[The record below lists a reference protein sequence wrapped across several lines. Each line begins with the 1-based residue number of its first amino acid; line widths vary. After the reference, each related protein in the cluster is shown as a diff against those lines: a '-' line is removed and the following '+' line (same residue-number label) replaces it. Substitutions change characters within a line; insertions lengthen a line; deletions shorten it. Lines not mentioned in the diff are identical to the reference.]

1 MPWLS
6 GGRRRRRVQTRE
18 APREPPSSAQ
28 SPREP
33 PQPAT
38 PAAVPASTAPSAA
51 PLRARESAELP
62 LPAGWEEA
70 RDYDGRVFYIDHNTR
85 QTSWIDPRDRITKP
99 LTFADC
105 VGDELP
111 LGWETVYDKQIGIYY
126 MDHINKLTQ
135 IEDPR
140 EQWRRE
146 QERMLKEYLIVA
158 QEALNAKKE
167 IYQIKQQ
174 RFELAQE
181 EYQQLHK
188 MCEDASRSYAS
199 CHQQAAVE
207 SDGHLLATP
216 LANTYQ
222 VPTLCPGTA
231 IPWRLRDDGPL
242 PSWSLHSGLQRG
254 SPISVSKD
262 GTGEKDI
269 SGKLERKFLASDGK
283 EKLPREDMEEAAY
296 KSRLCFWNTLPSHC
310 SSYLEIKTGSF
321 SGYSANTK
329 YDPHQIKAEIASRR
343 DRLSRLKRELTQMKQ
358 ELQYKEKGV
367 ETLQEIDRKMSNAH
381 TSYKLDEAQAIMS
394 ELRTIKKAICTG
406 EKERRDLMQS
416 LAKLTDGFRN
426 NFSLNDPQ
434 EFPHHQGAVG
444 ESHQVCDAGSQTDI
458 IGEFVFDDKTRL
470 VDRVRLN
477 WQYEEARKRVSNIQQ
492 QLAQLDNESWPGMAE
507 ADRDRLQL
515 IKEKEALLQEL
526 QLIVQQR
533 RPVED
538 VARLEEERRRL
549 EEEIQ
554 RARATSVQGA
564 TERILLQEKRNCLL
578 MQLEEATRLTSYLQ
592 SQLKSLSAS
601 TLTMSSGSS
610 RGSLASSRGSLASS
624 RGSLS
629 SVSFTDIYGLPQYEK
644 PDAECSQLLRFDL
657 IPFDTLG
664 RDAPLSEPPVPSGF
678 HKQRRSLDTPQSL
691 ASLSSRSS
699 LSSLSPPSSP
709 LDTPFL
715 PASRDSPL
723 APLGDSLEVPS
734 LGALDRLRAQAS
746 ALGEEDLQG
755 AASLPPHTFPA
766 DGEGPRE
773 RGPQVAA
780 IATGTMTLRE
790 DSAKRLERRARRIS
804 ACLSDYSLATDSGVF
819 EPPSK
824 RSEDAEEPAH
834 GDTCVI
840 EVPQIHVGFWHD
852 SGSECLLVN
861 VLQLKNLA
869 GLVVKEDCK
878 IHIRVYLP
886 SLDSGTPDTYCSKS
900 VEFQPPL
907 VFNDV
912 FRIPVHSSTLTL
924 KSLQLY
930 VCSVNPQLQE
940 ELLGIAQINLANC
953 NSLSEMQ
960 LHWYPVQVFTSPDLP
975 RTRESQRA
983 EKSGAR
989 DPVHTAAAA
998 AAAAAVAVTTAAT
1011 ATLPAAAATTTA
1023 TATAAAAAA
1032 ATATAATPAT
1042 ATAIG
1047 KTDAVT
1053 VLLARTTAQLQAVE
1067 RELAEERVK
1076 LEYTEEGILE
1086 MERKEEQVEAVSE
1099 RSWQA
1104 DSVDSGCS
1112 SCTQTS
1118 PPHPEPCCTTVDSIH
1133 GQPFA
1138 GQADAHSPEKPQ
1150 PPPLKVDKET
1160 NTEDLFPEEV
1170 ASLPKERASR
1180 RARGSPFVRSSTIV
1194 RSQTFSPGA
1203 RSQYVCRLYRSDSD
1217 SSTLPRKS
1225 PFVRNTLE
1233 RRTLRYK
1240 QSCRSSLAE
1249 LMARTSLD
1257 LELDLQASRTRQ
1269 RQLNEEI
1276 CTLRELRQRLEDAQ
1290 LRGQTDLPHWVLRDE
1305 RFRSL
1310 LKEAERQTRQ
1320 TKLDFH
1326 QEQAAEKMLKKA
1338 SKGVCQLR
1346 GQNHKEPIQVQTF
1359 REKIAFFTRPRINVP
1374 PLPADD
1380 V

>member
-6 GGRRRRRVQTRE
+6 GGRRRRRGQSRE
-18 APREPPSSAQ
+18 AQRDPPPPAQPQREPPPAA
-28 SPREP
+28 SPAVV
-33 PQPAT
+33 PAT
-38 PAAVPASTAPSAA
+38 SVPSA
-51 PLRARESAELP
+51 PPPPRARESAELP

-188 MCEDASRSYAS
+188 LCEDDGRSYAS
-199 CHQQAAVE
+199 
-207 SDGHLLATP
+207 
-216 LANTYQ
+216 
-222 VPTLCPGTA
+222 
-231 IPWRLRDDGPL
+231 
-242 PSWSLHSGLQRG
+242 
-254 SPISVSKD
+254 
-262 GTGEKDI
+262 
-269 SGKLERKFLASDGK
+269 
-283 EKLPREDMEEAAY
+283 
-296 KSRLCFWNTLPSHC
+296 
-310 SSYLEIKTGSF
+310 SF
-321 SGYSANTK
+321 SGYSTNTK

-367 ETLQEIDRKMSNAH
+367 ETLQEIDRKMSSAH

-394 ELRTIKKAICTG
+394 ELHTIKKAICTG

-416 LAKLTDGFRN
+416 LAKLTDSFKN
-426 NFSLNDPQ
+426 SCSITDSLQD
-434 EFPHHQGAVG
+434 FPHSTGTLGDSGIPQ
-444 ESHQVCDAGSQTDI
+444 QFCDAGSQTDAM
-458 IGEFVFDDKTRL
+458 GEFVFDDKTRL

-477 WQYEEARKRVSNIQQ
+477 WQYEEARKRVSSIQQ
-492 QLAQLDNESWPGMAE
+492 QLAQLANESWPGMAE

-526 QLIVQQR
+526 QLIIQQR
-533 RPVED
+533 RSAED
-538 VARLEEERRRL
+538 VTRLEEERRRL

-554 RARATSVQGA
+554 RARATSAQGA
-564 TERILLQEKRNCLL
+564 TERILLQEKRSCLL

-601 TLTMSSGSS
+601 TLTVSSGSS

-644 PDAECSQLLRFDL
+644 AEAECGQLLRFDL
-657 IPFDTLG
+657 IPFDSLG
-664 RDAPLSEPPVPSGF
+664 RDVPFVDPPGHSGF

-723 APLGDSLEVPS
+723 AQLADSLEVPG
-734 LGALDRLRAQAS
+734 LGSLDRLRAQAS
-746 ALGEEDLQG
+746 ALGDEDLQG
-755 AASLPPHTFPA
+755 TVSLQPHGFS
-766 DGEGPRE
+766 GEGEGLRD
-773 RGPQVAA
+773 RGLQMAA
-780 IATGTMTLRE
+780 APTSGTVTLRE
-790 DSAKRLERRARRIS
+790 DSAKRLERRARRVS
-804 ACLSDYSLATDSGVF
+804 ACLSDYSLASDSGVF
-819 EPPSK
+819 EPLTK
-824 RSEDAEEPAH
+824 RNEDAEESAF
-834 GDTCVI
+834 GDTCSNND
-840 EVPQIHVGFWHD
+840 PQIHVGFLHD
-852 SGSECLLVN
+852 SASECLLVH
-861 VLQLKNLA
+861 VLQLRNFA
-869 GLVVKEDCK
+869 GLLMKEDCK

-886 SLDSGTPDTYCSKS
+886 PLDSGTPNTYCSKAL
-900 VEFQPPL
+900 EFQAPL
-907 VFNDV
+907 VFNEV
-912 FRIPVHSSTLTL
+912 FRIPVHSSMLTL

-940 ELLGIAQINLANC
+940 ELLGIAQINLADC
-953 NSLSEMQ
+953 DSSSDMQ
-960 LHWYPVQVFTSPDLP
+960 LRWYFVQVFASSEPP
-975 RTRESQRA
+975 RSREYWRA
-983 EKSGAR
+983 TESAKC
-989 DPVHTAAAA
+989 PF
-998 AAAAAVAVTTAAT
+998 
-1011 ATLPAAAATTTA
+1011 LLQ
-1023 TATAAAAAA
+1023 
-1032 ATATAATPAT
+1032 
-1042 ATAIG
+1042 
-1047 KTDAVT
+1047 DAVT

-1076 LEYTEEGILE
+1076 LEYTEEEILE
-1086 MERKEEQVEAVSE
+1086 IERKEEQAEAVSE

-1112 SCTQTS
+1112 NCTQTS
-1118 PPHPEPCCTTVDSIH
+1118 PLYPEPCCIGVDSIH
-1133 GQPFA
+1133 GHKFA
-1138 GQADAHSPEKPQ
+1138 GQVDPYSPEKHQ
-1150 PPPLKVDKET
+1150 LLPLKVDKET
-1160 NTEDLFPEEV
+1160 TTEDLFPEEAMSIV
-1170 ASLPKERASR
+1170 KERPSR
-1180 RARGSPFVRSSTIV
+1180 RTRGSPFVRSSTIV

-1276 CTLRELRQRLEDAQ
+1276 CALRELRQRLEDAQ

-1320 TKLDFH
+1320 TKFDYH

-1338 SKGVCQLR
+1338 SKEIYQLR

-1359 REKIAFFTRPRINVP
+1359 REKIAFFTRPRINIP

>member
-1 MPWLS
+1 
-6 GGRRRRRVQTRE
+6 
-18 APREPPSSAQ
+18 
-28 SPREP
+28 
-33 PQPAT
+33 
-38 PAAVPASTAPSAA
+38 
-51 PLRARESAELP
+51 
-62 LPAGWEEA
+62 
-70 RDYDGRVFYIDHNTR
+70 
-85 QTSWIDPRDRITKP
+85 
-99 LTFADC
+99 
-105 VGDELP
+105 
-111 LGWETVYDKQIGIYY
+111 

-140 EQWRRE
+140 EQWRQE
-146 QERMLKEYLIVA
+146 QERMLKEYLVVA

-181 EYQQLHK
+181 EYQQLHR
-188 MCEDASRSYAS
+188 MCEDDSRSYAS
-199 CHQQAAVE
+199 
-207 SDGHLLATP
+207 
-216 LANTYQ
+216 
-222 VPTLCPGTA
+222 
-231 IPWRLRDDGPL
+231 
-242 PSWSLHSGLQRG
+242 
-254 SPISVSKD
+254 
-262 GTGEKDI
+262 
-269 SGKLERKFLASDGK
+269 
-283 EKLPREDMEEAAY
+283 
-296 KSRLCFWNTLPSHC
+296 
-310 SSYLEIKTGSF
+310 SF

-329 YDPHQIKAEIASRR
+329 YDPYQIKAEIASRR

-367 ETLQEIDRKMSNAH
+367 ETLQEIDRKMSSAH
-381 TSYKLDEAQAIMS
+381 SNYKLNEAQAIMS

-416 LAKLTDGFRN
+416 LAKLTDGFKN
-426 NFSLNDPQ
+426 SFSLSDPPQ
-434 EFPHHQGAVG
+434 EFPHNPGVLGDSLPQ
-444 ESHQVCDAGSQTDI
+444 QFCDAGSQTDI

-477 WQYEEARKRVSNIQQ
+477 WQYEEARKRVSMIQQ
-492 QLAQLDNESWPGMAE
+492 QLAQLENESWPGLAE

-526 QLIVQQR
+526 QLIIQQR

-538 VARLEEERRRL
+538 VARLEEERTRL

-554 RARATSVQGA
+554 QARATSVQGA

-601 TLTMSSGSS
+601 TLTVSSGSS

-644 PDAECSQLLRFDL
+644 PDAESGQLLRFDL
-657 IPFDTLG
+657 LPFDSLG
-664 RDAPLSEPPVPSGF
+664 RDAPFLDPPVPSGF

-723 APLGDSLEVPS
+723 AQLGDSFEVPG
-734 LGALDRLRAQAS
+734 LGTLDRLRAQAS
-746 ALGEEDLQG
+746 ALGDEDLQG
-755 AASLPPHTFPA
+755 TASLQPHGLPG

-773 RGPQVAA
+773 RGPQVPAA
-780 IATGTMTLRE
+780 PTAATVTLRE
-790 DSAKRLERRARRIS
+790 DSAKRLERRARRVS
-804 ACLSDYSLATDSGVF
+804 ACLSDYSLASDSGVF
-819 EPPSK
+819 EPPTK
-824 RSEDAEEPAH
+824 RSEDTEESAH
-834 GDTCVI
+834 GDACGN
-840 EVPQIHVGFWHD
+840 EGPQIHVGFVLD
-852 SGSECLLVN
+852 SASECLLVN
-861 VLQLKNLA
+861 VLQLKNFA
-869 GLVVKEDCK
+869 GLLTKEDCK
-878 IHIRVYLP
+878 VHIRVYLP
-886 SLDSGTPDTYCSKS
+886 PIDSGTPNTYCSKAL
-900 VEFQPPL
+900 EFQAPL
-907 VFNDV
+907 VFNEI
-912 FRIPVHSSTLTL
+912 FRIPVHSSMLTL

-930 VCSVNPQLQE
+930 VCSVNQQLQE
-940 ELLGIAQINLANC
+940 ELLGIAQINLADYNG
-953 NSLSEMQ
+953 SSEMQ
-960 LHWYPVQVFTSPDLP
+960 LRWYSVQVFSSCGPP
-975 RTRESQRA
+975 RARESERA
-983 EKSGAR
+983 GGAVG
-989 DPVHTAAAA
+989 DPAQAAAA
-998 AAAAAVAVTTAAT
+998 AAAA
-1011 ATLPAAAATTTA
+1011 
-1023 TATAAAAAA
+1023 
-1032 ATATAATPAT
+1032 
-1042 ATAIG
+1042 G
-1047 KTDAVT
+1047 KTQDAVT
-1053 VLLARTTAQLQAVE
+1053 ALLARTTAQLQAVE

-1076 LEYTEEGILE
+1076 LEYTEDEILE
-1086 MERKEEQVEAVSE
+1086 MERKEELAEAVSE

-1112 SCTQTS
+1112 SCAQTS
-1118 PPHPEPCCTTVDSIH
+1118 PPHPEPCCVGIDPLH
-1133 GQPFA
+1133 GHTFA
-1138 GQADAHSPEKPQ
+1138 GQADPYSPEKLQ

-1160 NTEDLFPEEV
+1160 NTEDVFPEEV
-1170 ASLPKERASR
+1170 ASLPKERPSR

-1240 QSCRSSLAE
+1240 QPCRSSLAE

-1326 QEQAAEKMLKKA
+1326 QEQAAEKMLKAA

>member
-1 MPWLS
+1 
-6 GGRRRRRVQTRE
+6 
-18 APREPPSSAQ
+18 
-28 SPREP
+28 
-33 PQPAT
+33 
-38 PAAVPASTAPSAA
+38 
-51 PLRARESAELP
+51 
-62 LPAGWEEA
+62 
-70 RDYDGRVFYIDHNTR
+70 
-85 QTSWIDPRDRITKP
+85 
-99 LTFADC
+99 
-105 VGDELP
+105 
-111 LGWETVYDKQIGIYY
+111 

-140 EQWRRE
+140 EQWRQE
-146 QERMLKEYLIVA
+146 QERMLKEYLVVA

-181 EYQQLHK
+181 EYQQLHR
-188 MCEDASRSYAS
+188 MCEDDSRSYAS
-199 CHQQAAVE
+199 
-207 SDGHLLATP
+207 
-216 LANTYQ
+216 
-222 VPTLCPGTA
+222 
-231 IPWRLRDDGPL
+231 
-242 PSWSLHSGLQRG
+242 
-254 SPISVSKD
+254 
-262 GTGEKDI
+262 
-269 SGKLERKFLASDGK
+269 
-283 EKLPREDMEEAAY
+283 
-296 KSRLCFWNTLPSHC
+296 
-310 SSYLEIKTGSF
+310 SF

-329 YDPHQIKAEIASRR
+329 YDPYQIKAEIASRR

-367 ETLQEIDRKMSNAH
+367 ETLQEIDRKMSSAH
-381 TSYKLDEAQAIMS
+381 SNYKLNEAQAIMS

-416 LAKLTDGFRN
+416 LAKLTDGFKN
-426 NFSLNDPQ
+426 SFSLSDPPQ
-434 EFPHHQGAVG
+434 EFPHNPGVLGDSLPQ
-444 ESHQVCDAGSQTDI
+444 QFCDAGSQTDI

-477 WQYEEARKRVSNIQQ
+477 WQYEEARKRVSMIQQ
-492 QLAQLDNESWPGMAE
+492 QLAQLENESWPGLAE

-526 QLIVQQR
+526 QLIIQQR

-538 VARLEEERRRL
+538 VARLEEERTRL

-554 RARATSVQGA
+554 QARATSVQGA

-601 TLTMSSGSS
+601 TLTVSSGSS

-644 PDAECSQLLRFDL
+644 PDAESGQLLRFDL
-657 IPFDTLG
+657 LPFDSLG
-664 RDAPLSEPPVPSGF
+664 RDAPFLDPPVPSGF

-723 APLGDSLEVPS
+723 AQLGDSFEVPG
-734 LGALDRLRAQAS
+734 LGTLDRLRAQAS
-746 ALGEEDLQG
+746 ALGDEDLQG
-755 AASLPPHTFPA
+755 TASLQPHGLPG

-773 RGPQVAA
+773 RGPQVPAA
-780 IATGTMTLRE
+780 PTAATVTLRE
-790 DSAKRLERRARRIS
+790 DSAKRLERRARRVS
-804 ACLSDYSLATDSGVF
+804 ACLSDYSLASDSGVF
-819 EPPSK
+819 EPPTK
-824 RSEDAEEPAH
+824 RSEDTEESAH
-834 GDTCVI
+834 GDACGN
-840 EVPQIHVGFWHD
+840 EGPQIHVGFVLD
-852 SGSECLLVN
+852 SASECLLVN
-861 VLQLKNLA
+861 VLQLKNFA
-869 GLVVKEDCK
+869 GLLTKEDCK
-878 IHIRVYLP
+878 VHIRVYLP
-886 SLDSGTPDTYCSKS
+886 PIDSGTPNTYCSKAL
-900 VEFQPPL
+900 EFQAPL
-907 VFNDV
+907 VFNEI
-912 FRIPVHSSTLTL
+912 FRIPVHSSMLTL

-930 VCSVNPQLQE
+930 VCSVNQQLQE
-940 ELLGIAQINLANC
+940 ELL
-953 NSLSEMQ
+953 
-960 LHWYPVQVFTSPDLP
+960 
-975 RTRESQRA
+975 
-983 EKSGAR
+983 
-989 DPVHTAAAA
+989 
-998 AAAAAVAVTTAAT
+998 
-1011 ATLPAAAATTTA
+1011 
-1023 TATAAAAAA
+1023 
-1032 ATATAATPAT
+1032 
-1042 ATAIG
+1042 
-1047 KTDAVT
+1047 DAVT
-1053 VLLARTTAQLQAVE
+1053 ALLARTTAQLQAVE

-1076 LEYTEEGILE
+1076 LEYTEDEILE
-1086 MERKEEQVEAVSE
+1086 MERKEELAEAVSE

-1112 SCTQTS
+1112 SCAQTS
-1118 PPHPEPCCTTVDSIH
+1118 PPHPEPCCVGIDPLH
-1133 GQPFA
+1133 GHTFA
-1138 GQADAHSPEKPQ
+1138 GQADPYSPEKLQ

-1160 NTEDLFPEEV
+1160 NTEDVFPEEV
-1170 ASLPKERASR
+1170 ASLPKERPSR

-1240 QSCRSSLAE
+1240 QPCRSSLAE

-1326 QEQAAEKMLKKA
+1326 QEQAAEKMLKAA

>member
-6 GGRRRRRVQTRE
+6 GGRRRRRGQPRE
-18 APREPPSSAQ
+18 APREPPPSAQ
-28 SPREP
+28 PQREP
-33 PQPAT
+33 PPAAP
-38 PAAVPASTAPSAA
+38 PAAVPTPPAPSA
-51 PLRARESAELP
+51 PPPRVRESAQLP

-111 LGWETVYDKQIGIYY
+111 LGWETVYDKQIGVYY

-188 MCEDASRSYAS
+188 MCEDDSRSYAS
-199 CHQQAAVE
+199 
-207 SDGHLLATP
+207 
-216 LANTYQ
+216 
-222 VPTLCPGTA
+222 
-231 IPWRLRDDGPL
+231 
-242 PSWSLHSGLQRG
+242 
-254 SPISVSKD
+254 
-262 GTGEKDI
+262 
-269 SGKLERKFLASDGK
+269 
-283 EKLPREDMEEAAY
+283 
-296 KSRLCFWNTLPSHC
+296 
-310 SSYLEIKTGSF
+310 SF
-321 SGYSANTK
+321 SGYSTNTK

-367 ETLQEIDRKMSNAH
+367 ETLQEIDRKMSSTH

-406 EKERRDLMQS
+406 EKERRDLMHS
-416 LAKLTDGFRN
+416 LAKLTDSFKN
-426 NFSLNDPQ
+426 SCCVTDSLAD
-434 EFPHHQGAVG
+434 FPHHAGVPGDAGVPQ
-444 ESHQVCDAGSQTDI
+444 QFCDAGSQTDI

-492 QLAQLDNESWPGMAE
+492 QLARLDNESWPGTAE

-515 IKEKEALLQEL
+515 VKEKEALLQEL
-526 QLIVQQR
+526 QLIIAQR
-533 RPVED
+533 HSEGD
-538 VARLEEERRRL
+538 VARLEEERERL
-549 EEEIQ
+549 EEEL
-554 RARATSVQGA
+554 RHARATSAQGA

-592 SQLKSLSAS
+592 SQLKSLCAS
-601 TLTMSSGSS
+601 TLTVSSGSS

-629 SVSFTDIYGLPQYEK
+629 SISFTDIYGLPQYEK
-644 PDAECSQLLRFDL
+644 PDTEGSQLLRFDL
-657 IPFDTLG
+657 IPFDSLG
-664 RDAPLSEPPVPSGF
+664 RDAPFSEPPGPSGF

-723 APLGDSLEVPS
+723 AQLVDSCEGPG
-734 LGALDRLRAQAS
+734 LGALDRLRAHAS
-746 ALGEEDLQG
+746 ALGDEDLPG
-755 AASLPPHTFPA
+755 MAALQPHGVA
-766 DGEGPRE
+766 GDGEGPQE
-773 RGPQVAA
+773 RGPPPASAPVG
-780 IATGTMTLRE
+780 GTVTLRE

-804 ACLSDYSLATDSGVF
+804 ACLSDYSLASDSGVF
-819 EPPSK
+819 EPLTK
-824 RSEDAEEPAH
+824 RNEDAEEPAYADTASN
-834 GDTCVI
+834 GD
-840 EVPQIHVGFWHD
+840 PQIHVGLLCD
-852 SGSECLLVN
+852 SSSECLLVH
-861 VLQLKNLA
+861 VLQLKNPA
-869 GLVVKEDCK
+869 GLAVKEDCK
-878 IHIRVYLP
+878 VHIRVYLP
-886 SLDSGTPDTYCSKS
+886 PLDSGTPSTYCSKAM
-900 VEFQPPL
+900 EFQVPL
-907 VFNDV
+907 VFNEV

-930 VCSVNPQLQE
+930 VCSVTQQLQE
-940 ELLGIAQINLANC
+940 ELL
-953 NSLSEMQ
+953 
-960 LHWYPVQVFTSPDLP
+960 
-975 RTRESQRA
+975 
-983 EKSGAR
+983 
-989 DPVHTAAAA
+989 
-998 AAAAAVAVTTAAT
+998 
-1011 ATLPAAAATTTA
+1011 
-1023 TATAAAAAA
+1023 
-1032 ATATAATPAT
+1032 
-1042 ATAIG
+1042 
-1047 KTDAVT
+1047 DAVT

-1067 RELAEERVK
+1067 RELAEERAK
-1076 LEYTEEGILE
+1076 LEYTEEEVLE
-1086 MERKEEQVEAVSE
+1086 MERKEEQTEAVSE

-1112 SCTQTS
+1112 NCTQTS
-1118 PPHPEPCCTTVDSIH
+1118 PPYPEPCCVGIDSILGH
-1133 GQPFA
+1133 TFA
-1138 GQADAHSPEKPQ
+1138 AQAGPYSPEKFQ
-1150 PPPLKVDKET
+1150 PSPLKVDKET
-1160 NTEDLFPEEV
+1160 NTEDLFPEE
-1170 ASLPKERASR
+1170 AARLLKERPSR
-1180 RARGSPFVRSSTIV
+1180 RARGSPFVRSGTIV

-1269 RQLNEEI
+1269 RQLNEEL
-1276 CTLRELRQRLEDAQ
+1276 CALRELRQRLEDAQ
-1290 LRGQTDLPHWVLRDE
+1290 LRGQTDLPPWVLRDE
-1305 RFRSL
+1305 RLRGL
-1310 LKEAERQTRQ
+1310 LREAERQTRQ
-1320 TKLDFH
+1320 TKLDYRH
-1326 QEQAAEKMLKKA
+1326 EQAAEKMLKKA
-1338 SKGVCQLR
+1338 SKEVYQLR
-1346 GQNHKEPIQVQTF
+1346 GQSHREPIQVQTF
-1359 REKIAFFTRPRINVP
+1359 REKIAFFTRPRINIP

>member
-1 MPWLS
+1 
-6 GGRRRRRVQTRE
+6 
-18 APREPPSSAQ
+18 
-28 SPREP
+28 
-33 PQPAT
+33 
-38 PAAVPASTAPSAA
+38 
-51 PLRARESAELP
+51 
-62 LPAGWEEA
+62 
-70 RDYDGRVFYIDHNTR
+70 
-85 QTSWIDPRDRITKP
+85 
-99 LTFADC
+99 
-105 VGDELP
+105 
-111 LGWETVYDKQIGIYY
+111 

-188 MCEDASRSYAS
+188 MCEDDGRSYAS
-199 CHQQAAVE
+199 
-207 SDGHLLATP
+207 
-216 LANTYQ
+216 
-222 VPTLCPGTA
+222 
-231 IPWRLRDDGPL
+231 
-242 PSWSLHSGLQRG
+242 
-254 SPISVSKD
+254 
-262 GTGEKDI
+262 
-269 SGKLERKFLASDGK
+269 
-283 EKLPREDMEEAAY
+283 
-296 KSRLCFWNTLPSHC
+296 
-310 SSYLEIKTGSF
+310 SF
-321 SGYSANTK
+321 FGYSTNTK
-329 YDPHQIKAEIASRR
+329 YDPYQIKAEIASRR

-367 ETLQEIDRKMSNAH
+367 ETLQEIDRKMSSAH
-381 TSYKLDEAQAIMS
+381 TNYKLDEAQAIMS

-406 EKERRDLMQS
+406 EKERRDLMQFPRAAMTKNHKPGGLEQQKFILSESGGQKSDIKS

-426 NFSLNDPQ
+426 SCSLTDPLQ
-434 EFPHHQGAVG
+434 EFPPSAGALG
-444 ESHQVCDAGSQTDI
+444 ESLPHQFCDAGSQTEVI
-458 IGEFVFDDKTRL
+458 SEFVFDDKTRL

-477 WQYEEARKRVSNIQQ
+477 WQYEEARKRVSNIQR
-492 QLAQLDNESWPGMAE
+492 QLAQFESESWPGMAE

-526 QLIVQQR
+526 QLIIQQR
-533 RPVED
+533 RPAED

-554 RARATSVQGA
+554 RSRATSMQGA

-592 SQLKSLSAS
+592 SQLQSLSAS
-601 TLTMSSGSS
+601 TLTVSSGSS

-644 PDAECSQLLRFDL
+644 PDAEGGPLLRFDL
-657 IPFDTLG
+657 VPFDSLG
-664 RDAPLSEPPVPSGF
+664 RDAPLADAPGPAGL

-723 APLGDSLEVPS
+723 AQLGDGFEVAGV
-734 LGALDRLRAQAS
+734 GALDRLRAQAS
-746 ALGEEDLQG
+746 ALGDEDPPV
-755 AASLPPHTFPA
+755 AASLPPHGCPG

-773 RGPQVAA
+773 RGPQAA
-780 IATGTMTLRE
+780 AAPTAATVTPRE
-790 DSAKRLERRARRIS
+790 DSAQRLERRARCVS
-804 ACLSDYSLATDSGVF
+804 ACLSDYSLASDSGVF
-819 EPPSK
+819 EPPTK
-824 RSEDAEEPAH
+824 RSDDADEPAP
-834 GDTCVI
+834 GDACGD
-840 EVPQIHVGFWHD
+840 EGPQIRVGFVHD

-861 VLQLKNLA
+861 VLQLKNFA

-886 SLDSGTPDTYCSKS
+886 PLDSGTPNTYCSKAL
-900 VEFQPPL
+900 ELQAPL
-907 VFNDV
+907 IFNEV
-912 FRIPVHSSTLTL
+912 FRIPVHSSMATL

-940 ELLGIAQINLANC
+940 ELLGIAQINLADYDG
-953 NSLSEMQ
+953 SSEMQ
-960 LHWYPVQVFTSPDLP
+960 LRWYSVQVFTGPEPS
-975 RTRESQRA
+975 RREDERLGHSDFQ
-983 EKSGAR
+983 
-989 DPVHTAAAA
+989 DPA
-998 AAAAAVAVTTAAT
+998 
-1011 ATLPAAAATTTA
+1011 
-1023 TATAAAAAA
+1023 
-1032 ATATAATPAT
+1032 PAT
-1042 ATAIG
+1042 SG

-1076 LEYTEEGILE
+1076 LEYTEEEILE
-1086 MERKEEQVEAVSE
+1086 MERREEQAEAVSE
-1099 RSWQA
+1099 SRKVSALMNVLGAFAMPAFRSWQA

-1112 SCTQTS
+1112 SCAQTS
-1118 PPHPEPCCTTVDSIH
+1118 PPHPEPCCVGVSSIH
-1133 GQPFA
+1133 GHTFA
-1138 GQADAHSPEKPQ
+1138 GQADPYGPEKLQ
-1150 PPPLKVDKET
+1150 PPPLKLPGIADATAKKQMESPARWATDRVDKET

-1170 ASLPKERASR
+1170 ASLPKERPGR
-1180 RARGSPFVRSSTIV
+1180 RARGSPFTRSSTIV

-1240 QSCRSSLAE
+1240 QPCRSSLAA
-1249 LMARTSLD
+1249 LAARTSLD

-1269 RQLNEEI
+1269 RQLNEEL
-1276 CTLRELRQRLEDAQ
+1276 CALRELRQRLEDAQ
-1290 LRGQTDLPHWVLRDE
+1290 LRGHAEPPAWLLRDE

-1310 LKEAERQTRQ
+1310 LREAERQTRQ

-1326 QEQAAEKMLKKA
+1326 QEQAAEKMLKKV

-1346 GQNHKEPIQVQTF
+1346 GQSLKEPIQVQAF

>member
-38 PAAVPASTAPSAA
+38 PAAVPAPTAPCAA

-181 EYQQLHK
+181 EYQQLHR
-188 MCEDASRSYAS
+188 MCEDDSRSYAS
-199 CHQQAAVE
+199 
-207 SDGHLLATP
+207 
-216 LANTYQ
+216 Y
-222 VPTLCPGTA
+222 
-231 IPWRLRDDGPL
+231 
-242 PSWSLHSGLQRG
+242 
-254 SPISVSKD
+254 
-262 GTGEKDI
+262 
-269 SGKLERKFLASDGK
+269 
-283 EKLPREDMEEAAY
+283 MEEAAY
-296 KSRLCFWNTLPSHC
+296 KNRLCFWNTLPSHC
-310 SSYLEIKTGSF
+310 SSYLEIKTGSV

-426 NFSLNDPQ
+426 NFSLTDPQ
-434 EFPHHQGAVG
+434 ESSHHQGAPG
-444 ESHQVCDAGSQTDI
+444 ESHQFCDAGSQTDI
-458 IGEFVFDDKTRL
+458 IGEAFLSPPAPPCFGKFVFDDKTRL

-492 QLAQLDNESWPGMAE
+492 QLAQLENESWPGMAE

-657 IPFDTLG
+657 IPFEALG
-664 RDAPLSEPPVPSGF
+664 RDAPFAEPPVPSGF

-723 APLGDSLEVPS
+723 APVGDSLEVPS

-755 AASLPPHTFPA
+755 AASLPPHAVPA
-766 DGEGPRE
+766 DAEGPRE

-780 IATGTMTLRE
+780 IATGTTVTLRE

-824 RSEDAEEPAH
+824 RSEDADEPAH
-834 GDTCVI
+834 GDACVI
-840 EVPQIHVGFWHD
+840 EGPQIHVGFWHD

-861 VLQLKNLA
+861 VLQLKNFA
-869 GLVVKEDCK
+869 GVVVKEDCK
-878 IHIRVYLP
+878 IHVRVYLP
-886 SLDSGTPDTYCSKS
+886 SLDSSTPDTYCSKS

-940 ELLGIAQINLANC
+940 ELLGIAQINLADC

-960 LHWYPVQVFTSPDLP
+960 LRWYPVQVFTSPDLP

-989 DPVHTAAAA
+989 DPVHTAAATASAATASAAAATAASAAAASASAATAAITTA
-998 AAAAAVAVTTAAT
+998 AAAAATAAPATAATTAA
-1011 ATLPAAAATTTA
+1011 P
-1023 TATAAAAAA
+1023 AAA
-1032 ATATAATPAT
+1032 ATATAAAT
-1042 ATAIG
+1042 AAAVAAAAASG

-1067 RELAEERVK
+1067 RELAQERVK
-1076 LEYTEEGILE
+1076 LEYTEEEILE

-1118 PPHPEPCCTTVDSIH
+1118 PPHPEPCCATADPIH
-1133 GQPFA
+1133 GQRFA
-1138 GQADAHSPEKPQ
+1138 RQADAYSPEKPQ

-1180 RARGSPFVRSSTIV
+1180 RVRGSPFVRSSTIV

>member
-6 GGRRRRRVQTRE
+6 GGRRRRRGQTRE
-18 APREPPSSAQ
+18 AQREPPPPAQ
-28 SPREP
+28 PQREAPVASP
-33 PQPAT
+33 AV
-38 PAAVPASTAPSAA
+38 VPAPSV
-51 PLRARESAELP
+51 PSVSPPSRTRESSELP

-188 MCEDASRSYAS
+188 LCEDDGRSYAS
-199 CHQQAAVE
+199 
-207 SDGHLLATP
+207 
-216 LANTYQ
+216 
-222 VPTLCPGTA
+222 
-231 IPWRLRDDGPL
+231 
-242 PSWSLHSGLQRG
+242 
-254 SPISVSKD
+254 
-262 GTGEKDI
+262 
-269 SGKLERKFLASDGK
+269 
-283 EKLPREDMEEAAY
+283 
-296 KSRLCFWNTLPSHC
+296 
-310 SSYLEIKTGSF
+310 SF
-321 SGYSANTK
+321 SGYSTNTK

-367 ETLQEIDRKMSNAH
+367 ETLQEIDRKMSSAH
-381 TSYKLDEAQAIMS
+381 TNYKLDEAQAIMS
-394 ELRTIKKAICTG
+394 ELHTIKKAIYTG

-416 LAKLTDGFRN
+416 LAKLTDSFKN
-426 NFSLNDPQ
+426 SCSITDSLQD
-434 EFPHHQGAVG
+434 FPHSAGTHGNSGAP
-444 ESHQVCDAGSQTDI
+444 QQFCDTGSQTDAM
-458 IGEFVFDDKTRL
+458 GEFVFDDKTRL

-492 QLAQLDNESWPGMAE
+492 QLAQLANESWPGMAE

-526 QLIVQQR
+526 QLIIHQR
-533 RPVED
+533 RSTED
-538 VARLEEERRRL
+538 MARLEEERRRL

-554 RARATSVQGA
+554 RARATSAQGA

-601 TLTMSSGSS
+601 TLTVSSGSS

-644 PDAECSQLLRFDL
+644 ADTECGQLLRFDL
-657 IPFDTLG
+657 IPFDSLG
-664 RDAPLSEPPVPSGF
+664 RDVPFSDPPGHSGF

-723 APLGDSLEVPS
+723 AQLADGFEVPG
-734 LGALDRLRAQAS
+734 LGSLDRLRAQAS
-746 ALGEEDLQG
+746 ALGDEDLQG
-755 AASLPPHTFPA
+755 TVSLQPHGFSG
-766 DGEGPRE
+766 DGEGARE
-773 RGPQVAA
+773 RGSQMASAP
-780 IATGTMTLRE
+780 ISGTVTLRE
-790 DSAKRLERRARRIS
+790 DSAKRLERRARRVS
-804 ACLSDYSLATDSGVF
+804 ACLSDYSLASDSGVF
-819 EPPSK
+819 EPLTK
-824 RSEDAEEPAH
+824 RNEDTEESAF
-834 GDTCVI
+834 GDMCSSND
-840 EVPQIHVGFWHD
+840 PQIHVGFLYD
-852 SGSECLLVN
+852 STNECLLVH
-861 VLQLKNLA
+861 VLQLRNFA
-869 GLVVKEDCK
+869 GLLMKEECK

-886 SLDSGTPDTYCSKS
+886 PLDSGTPNTYCSKAL
-900 VEFQPPL
+900 EFQAPL
-907 VFNDV
+907 VFNEV
-912 FRIPVHSSTLTL
+912 FRIPVHSSMLTL

-930 VCSVNPQLQE
+930 VCSVNLQLQE
-940 ELLGIAQINLANC
+940 ELLGIAQINLADCDSSND
-953 NSLSEMQ
+953 MQ
-960 LHWYPVQVFTSPDLP
+960 LRWYSVQVFASSEPP
-975 RTRESQRA
+975 RSREPVRVA
-983 EKSGAR
+983 ESIAR
-989 DPVHTAAAA
+989 GPTHAG
-998 AAAAAVAVTTAAT
+998 
-1011 ATLPAAAATTTA
+1011 L
-1023 TATAAAAAA
+1023 
-1032 ATATAATPAT
+1032 
-1042 ATAIG
+1042 G

-1076 LEYTEEGILE
+1076 LEYTEEEILE
-1086 MERKEEQVEAVSE
+1086 IEQKEEQAEAVSE

-1112 SCTQTS
+1112 NCTQTS
-1118 PPHPEPCCTTVDSIH
+1118 PSYPEPCCVGVNSVHGHTV
-1133 GQPFA
+1133 A
-1138 GQADAHSPEKPQ
+1138 GQADPYNPVKHQ

-1160 NTEDLFPEEV
+1160 TTEDLFPEE
-1170 ASLPKERASR
+1170 AMSIIKERPSR

-1276 CTLRELRQRLEDAQ
+1276 CALRELRQRLEDAQ
-1290 LRGQTDLPHWVLRDE
+1290 VRGQTDLPHWVLRDE

-1320 TKLDFH
+1320 TKLDYH
-1326 QEQAAEKMLKKA
+1326 QEQVAEKMLKKA
-1338 SKGVCQLR
+1338 SKEIYQLR

-1359 REKIAFFTRPRINVP
+1359 REKIAFFTRPRINIP

>member
-1 MPWLS
+1 
-6 GGRRRRRVQTRE
+6 
-18 APREPPSSAQ
+18 
-28 SPREP
+28 
-33 PQPAT
+33 
-38 PAAVPASTAPSAA
+38 
-51 PLRARESAELP
+51 
-62 LPAGWEEA
+62 
-70 RDYDGRVFYIDHNTR
+70 
-85 QTSWIDPRDRITKP
+85 
-99 LTFADC
+99 
-105 VGDELP
+105 
-111 LGWETVYDKQIGIYY
+111 

-188 MCEDASRSYAS
+188 MCEDDSRSYAS
-199 CHQQAAVE
+199 C
-207 SDGHLLATP
+207 
-216 LANTYQ
+216 
-222 VPTLCPGTA
+222 
-231 IPWRLRDDGPL
+231 
-242 PSWSLHSGLQRG
+242 
-254 SPISVSKD
+254 
-262 GTGEKDI
+262 
-269 SGKLERKFLASDGK
+269 
-283 EKLPREDMEEAAY
+283 
-296 KSRLCFWNTLPSHC
+296 
-310 SSYLEIKTGSF
+310 F

-329 YDPHQIKAEIASRR
+329 YDPYQIKAEIASRR

-367 ETLQEIDRKMSNAH
+367 ETLQEIDRKMSSAH
-381 TSYKLDEAQAIMS
+381 TNYKLDEAQAIMS
-394 ELRTIKKAICTG
+394 ELRTIKKAIYTG

-416 LAKLTDGFRN
+416 LAKLTDGFKN
-426 NFSLNDPQ
+426 SFSLTEPLQ
-434 EFPHHQGAVG
+434 EFPHNPGDSLPQ
-444 ESHQVCDAGSQTDI
+444 QFCDAGSQTDI

-477 WQYEEARKRVSNIQQ
+477 WQYEEAKKRVSHIQQ
-492 QLAQLDNESWPGMAE
+492 QLAQLDTESWPGMAE

-526 QLIVQQR
+526 QLIIQQR
-533 RPVED
+533 RPGED
-538 VARLEEERRRL
+538 VVRLEEERRRL

-601 TLTMSSGSS
+601 TLTVSSGSS

-644 PDAECSQLLRFDL
+644 PDAADGGQPLRFDL
-657 IPFDTLG
+657 VPFDSLG
-664 RDAPLSEPPVPSGF
+664 RDAPFTEPPGPSAF

-699 LSSLSPPSSP
+699 PVPRCPRPASP
-709 LDTPFL
+709 LDL
-715 PASRDSPL
+715 
-723 APLGDSLEVPS
+723 
-734 LGALDRLRAQAS
+734 
-746 ALGEEDLQG
+746 
-755 AASLPPHTFPA
+755 
-766 DGEGPRE
+766 EGPRE
-773 RGPQVAA
+773 RGPPAA
-780 IATGTMTLRE
+780 AAPTGAIVTLRE
-790 DSAKRLERRARRIS
+790 DSAKRLERRARRAS
-804 ACLSDYSLATDSGVF
+804 ACLSDYSLACDSGVF
-819 EPPSK
+819 EPPIK
-824 RSEDAEEPAH
+824 KSEDADEPAH
-834 GDTCVI
+834 GDAGGK
-840 EVPQIHVGFWHD
+840 EGPRIHVGLLLD
-852 SGSECLLVN
+852 SASECLLVK
-861 VLQLKNLA
+861 VLQLQNFA
-869 GLVVKEDCK
+869 GRVLREDCRV
-878 IHIRVYLP
+878 HIRVYLP
-886 SLDSGTPDTYCSKS
+886 PLDSGTPNTYCSKAL
-900 VEFQPPL
+900 EFQGPL
-907 VFNDV
+907 VFNEV
-912 FRIPVHSSTLTL
+912 FRIPVHSSMLTL
-924 KSLQLY
+924 KSVQLY
-930 VCSVNPQLQE
+930 VCSVNQQLQE
-940 ELLGIAQINLANC
+940 ELLGIAQINLADYDG
-953 NSLSEMQ
+953 SGEMQ
-960 LHWYPVQVFTSPDLP
+960 LRWYSVQVFTGPEPP
-975 RTRESQRA
+975 RREEERPGD
-983 EKSGAR
+983 GASR
-989 DPVHTAAAA
+989 DPAPTAS
-998 AAAAAVAVTTAAT
+998 
-1011 ATLPAAAATTTA
+1011 
-1023 TATAAAAAA
+1023 
-1032 ATATAATPAT
+1032 
-1042 ATAIG
+1042 G

-1076 LEYTEEGILE
+1076 LEYTEEEILE
-1086 MERKEEQVEAVSE
+1086 MERKEEQTEAVSE

-1112 SCTQTS
+1112 SCAQTS
-1118 PPHPEPCCTTVDSIH
+1118 PPHPEPCCIGVDSIH
-1133 GQPFA
+1133 RQMFA
-1138 GQADAHSPEKPQ
+1138 GQADPYSPEKLR
-1150 PPPLKVDKET
+1150 PPTLKVDKET

-1170 ASLPKERASR
+1170 ASLPKERPGR

-1217 SSTLPRKS
+1217 SSTLPRKC

-1240 QSCRSSLAE
+1240 QPCRSSLAA
-1249 LMARTSLD
+1249 LGARTSLD

-1269 RQLNEEI
+1269 RQLNEELGA
-1276 CTLRELRQRLEDAQ
+1276 LRELRQRLEDAQ
-1290 LRGQTDLPHWVLRDE
+1290 LRGHTDLPAWVLRDE

-1310 LKEAERQTRQ
+1310 LREAERQTRQ

-1346 GQNHKEPIQVQTF
+1346 GQNLKEPIQVQTF

>member
-1 MPWLS
+1 M
-6 GGRRRRRVQTRE
+6 
-18 APREPPSSAQ
+18 SSA
-28 SPREP
+28 
-33 PQPAT
+33 
-38 PAAVPASTAPSAA
+38 
-51 PLRARESAELP
+51 
-62 LPAGWEEA
+62 
-70 RDYDGRVFYIDHNTR
+70 
-85 QTSWIDPRDRITKP
+85 
-99 LTFADC
+99 
-105 VGDELP
+105 
-111 LGWETVYDKQIGIYY
+111 
-126 MDHINKLTQ
+126 
-135 IEDPR
+135 
-140 EQWRRE
+140 
-146 QERMLKEYLIVA
+146 
-158 QEALNAKKE
+158 
-167 IYQIKQQ
+167 
-174 RFELAQE
+174 
-181 EYQQLHK
+181 
-188 MCEDASRSYAS
+188 
-199 CHQQAAVE
+199 
-207 SDGHLLATP
+207 
-216 LANTYQ
+216 
-222 VPTLCPGTA
+222 
-231 IPWRLRDDGPL
+231 
-242 PSWSLHSGLQRG
+242 
-254 SPISVSKD
+254 
-262 GTGEKDI
+262 
-269 SGKLERKFLASDGK
+269 
-283 EKLPREDMEEAAY
+283 
-296 KSRLCFWNTLPSHC
+296 
-310 SSYLEIKTGSF
+310 
-321 SGYSANTK
+321 
-329 YDPHQIKAEIASRR
+329 
-343 DRLSRLKRELTQMKQ
+343 
-358 ELQYKEKGV
+358 
-367 ETLQEIDRKMSNAH
+367 H
-381 TSYKLDEAQAIMS
+381 TNYKLDEAQAIMS

-416 LAKLTDGFRN
+416 LAKLTDGFKN
-426 NFSLNDPQ
+426 SFSLSDPPQ
-434 EFPHHQGAVG
+434 EFPHNPGVLGDSLPQ
-444 ESHQVCDAGSQTDI
+444 QFCDAGSQTDI

-477 WQYEEARKRVSNIQQ
+477 WQYEEARKRVSTIQQ
-492 QLAQLDNESWPGMAE
+492 QLAQLDNESWPGLAE

-515 IKEKEALLQEL
+515 LKEKEALLQEL
-526 QLIVQQR
+526 QLIIQQR

-554 RARATSVQGA
+554 RARATSAQGA

-601 TLTMSSGSS
+601 TLTVSSGSS

-644 PDAECSQLLRFDL
+644 PDTECGQLLRFDL
-657 IPFDTLG
+657 IPFDSLG
-664 RDAPLSEPPVPSGF
+664 RDAPLSDPAVPSGF

-723 APLGDSLEVPS
+723 AQLGDSFEVPG
-734 LGALDRLRAQAS
+734 LGALDRLRAQAC
-746 ALGEEDLQG
+746 ALGDEDLQG
-755 AASLPPHTFPA
+755 TASLQPHGFPG

-773 RGPQVAA
+773 RGPQVTAA
-780 IATGTMTLRE
+780 PTAATVTLRE
-790 DSAKRLERRARRIS
+790 DSAKRLERRARRVS
-804 ACLSDYSLATDSGVF
+804 ACLSDYSLASDSGVF
-819 EPPSK
+819 EPPTK
-824 RSEDAEEPAH
+824 RSEDTDESAH
-834 GDTCVI
+834 GDACGN
-840 EVPQIHVGFWHD
+840 EGPQIHVGFLLD
-852 SGSECLLVN
+852 SASECLLVN
-861 VLQLKNLA
+861 VLQLKNVA
-869 GLVVKEDCK
+869 GLVMKEDCK

-886 SLDSGTPDTYCSKS
+886 PIDSGTPNTYCSKAL
-900 VEFQPPL
+900 EFQAPL
-907 VFNDV
+907 VFNEI
-912 FRIPVHSSTLTL
+912 FRIPVHSSMLTL

-930 VCSVNPQLQE
+930 ICSVNQQLQE
-940 ELLGIAQINLANC
+940 ELLGIAQINLADYDG
-953 NSLSEMQ
+953 SSEMQ
-960 LHWYPVQVFTSPDLP
+960 LHWYAVQVFSSCGPP
-975 RTRESQRA
+975 RARESERA
-983 EKSGAR
+983 GGAAG
-989 DPVHTAAAA
+989 DPAEAAAA
-998 AAAAAVAVTTAAT
+998 A
-1011 ATLPAAAATTTA
+1011 
-1023 TATAAAAAA
+1023 
-1032 ATATAATPAT
+1032 
-1042 ATAIG
+1042 G

-1053 VLLARTTAQLQAVE
+1053 ALLARTTAQLQAVE

-1076 LEYTEEGILE
+1076 LEYTQDEVLE
-1086 MERKEEQVEAVSE
+1086 MERKEELAEAVSE

-1112 SCTQTS
+1112 SCAQTS
-1118 PPHPEPCCTTVDSIH
+1118 PPHPEPCCVGVDPLH
-1133 GQPFA
+1133 GHAFA
-1138 GQADAHSPEKPQ
+1138 GQADPYSPEKLQ

-1160 NTEDLFPEEV
+1160 NTEDVFPEEV
-1170 ASLPKERASR
+1170 ASLPKERPSR

-1240 QSCRSSLAE
+1240 QPCRSSLAE

-1290 LRGQTDLPHWVLRDE
+1290 HRGQTDLPHWVLRDE

-1338 SKGVCQLR
+1338 SRGVCQLR
-1346 GQNHKEPIQVQTF
+1346 GQKRREPVQVQTF

>member
-6 GGRRRRRVQTRE
+6 GGRRRRRGQPRE
-18 APREPPSSAQ
+18 VPREPPSPVQ
-28 SPREP
+28 PPREALP
-33 PQPAT
+33 SVT
-38 PAAVPASTAPSAA
+38 AAVVPVQSVSSVPS
-51 PLRARESAELP
+51 RARESSELP

-70 RDYDGRVFYIDHNTR
+70 RDYDGRIFYIDHNTR

-146 QERMLKEYLIVA
+146 QERMLKEYLVVA

-188 MCEDASRSYAS
+188 MCEDDSRSYAS
-199 CHQQAAVE
+199 
-207 SDGHLLATP
+207 
-216 LANTYQ
+216 
-222 VPTLCPGTA
+222 
-231 IPWRLRDDGPL
+231 
-242 PSWSLHSGLQRG
+242 
-254 SPISVSKD
+254 
-262 GTGEKDI
+262 
-269 SGKLERKFLASDGK
+269 
-283 EKLPREDMEEAAY
+283 
-296 KSRLCFWNTLPSHC
+296 
-310 SSYLEIKTGSF
+310 SY
-321 SGYSANTK
+321 SGYSTNTK

-381 TSYKLDEAQAIMS
+381 TSYKLDEAQAIMN

-416 LAKLTDGFRN
+416 LAKLTDGFKN
-426 NFSLNDPQ
+426 SFSLTEPLQ
-434 EFPHHQGAVG
+434 EFPHNAGAHG
-444 ESHQVCDAGSQTDI
+444 NSSPQQCCDAGSQTDI

-477 WQYEEARKRVSNIQQ
+477 WQYEEAKKRVSNIQQ
-492 QLAQLDNESWPGMAE
+492 QLALLDNEAWPGMAE
-507 ADRDRLQL
+507 ADKDRLQL

-526 QLIVQQR
+526 QLIIQQK
-533 RPVED
+533 RPAED

-549 EEEIQ
+549 EEENQ

-578 MQLEEATRLTSYLQ
+578 LQLEEATRLASYLQ
-592 SQLKSLSAS
+592 SQLK
-601 TLTMSSGSS
+601 
-610 RGSLASSRGSLASS
+610 
-624 RGSLS
+624 
-629 SVSFTDIYGLPQYEK
+629 
-644 PDAECSQLLRFDL
+644 
-657 IPFDTLG
+657 
-664 RDAPLSEPPVPSGF
+664 
-678 HKQRRSLDTPQSL
+678 
-691 ASLSSRSS
+691 
-699 LSSLSPPSSP
+699 SSP

-715 PASRDSPL
+715 PASRESPL
-723 APLGDSLEVPS
+723 APLGDSLEVPG
-734 LGALDRLRAQAS
+734 LGTLDRLRAQAS
-746 ALGEEDLQG
+746 ALGDEDLPGTVTFQ
-755 AASLPPHTFPA
+755 PHAFPG

-773 RGPQVAA
+773 RGTQVATVPMSTA
-780 IATGTMTLRE
+780 VTLRE
-790 DSAKRLERRARRIS
+790 DSAKKLERRARRVS
-804 ACLSDYSLATDSGVF
+804 RCLSDYSLASDSGVF
-819 EPPSK
+819 EPSTK
-824 RSEDAEEPAH
+824 RAEDAADEAAH
-834 GDTCVI
+834 GDACAV
-840 EVPQIHVGFWHD
+840 EGPQIHVGFWHD
-852 SGSECLLVN
+852 STNECLLVN

-869 GLVVKEDCK
+869 GTIVKEDCK

-886 SLDSGTPDTYCSKS
+886 PLDSSTPDTYCSKA
-900 VEFQPPL
+900 VEFQAPL

-912 FRIPVHSSTLTL
+912 FRIPVHSSMLTL

-940 ELLGIAQINLANC
+940 ELLGIAQINLASC
-953 NSLSEMQ
+953 DGLSEMQ
-960 LHWYPVQVFTSPDLP
+960 LRWYSVQVFTSPELP
-975 RTRESQRA
+975 RARERERA
-983 EKSGAR
+983 REGGAR
-989 DPVHTAAAA
+989 DPPHTTATAVVTAAAASTAIASAATTSAAAA
-998 AAAAAVAVTTAAT
+998 AAASR
-1011 ATLPAAAATTTA
+1011 
-1023 TATAAAAAA
+1023 
-1032 ATATAATPAT
+1032 
-1042 ATAIG
+1042 

-1067 RELAEERVK
+1067 RELAEERGK
-1076 LEYTEEGILE
+1076 LEYAEEDVLDV
-1086 MERKEEQVEAVSE
+1086 ERKEEQAEAVSE

-1112 SCTQTS
+1112 SCAQTS
-1118 PPHPEPCCTTVDSIH
+1118 PPHPEPCGVGVNSMH
-1133 GQPFA
+1133 GHPFA
-1138 GQADAHSPEKPQ
+1138 GQAVPYSRAKLQPLPVKPLASTSSLSVSMDM
-1150 PPPLKVDKET
+1150 PIVDGSCKWNHTVDKET
-1160 NTEDLFPEEV
+1160 NTEDLFPEV
-1170 ASLPKERASR
+1170 ASYPKERPGR

-1225 PFVRNTLE
+1225 SFVRNTLE

-1240 QSCRSSLAE
+1240 QSCRSSMAE

-1346 GQNHKEPIQVQTF
+1346 GQSHKEPIQVQTF
-1359 REKIAFFTRPRINVP
+1359 REKIAFFTRPRINIP

>member
-18 APREPPSSAQ
+18 APREPPSSVQ

-38 PAAVPASTAPSAA
+38 AAGIPVPTAPCGA
-51 PLRARESAELP
+51 PLRARESSELP

-188 MCEDASRSYAS
+188 MCEDDGRSYAS

-283 EKLPREDMEEAAY
+283 EKLPREDVEEAAY

-310 SSYLEIKTGSF
+310 SSYLDIKTGSF

-381 TSYKLDEAQAIMS
+381 TSYKLDEAQAIMN

-426 NFSLNDPQ
+426 NFSLTDPQ
-434 EFPHHQGAVG
+434 EPPHHQGALG
-444 ESHQVCDAGSQTDI
+444 ESHQFCDAGSQTDI

-477 WQYEEARKRVSNIQQ
+477 WQYEEAKKRVSNIQQ
-492 QLAQLDNESWPGMAE
+492 QLAQLDSESWPGMAE

-533 RPVED
+533 RPVAD
-538 VARLEEERRRL
+538 VARLEGERRRL

-664 RDAPLSEPPVPSGF
+664 RDAPYSEPPVPSSF

-723 APLGDSLEVPS
+723 APLGDGLEVPS

-755 AASLPPHTFPA
+755 AASLPPHASPA

-780 IATGTMTLRE
+780 IATGTTVTLRE
-790 DSAKRLERRARRIS
+790 DGAKRLERRARRIS

-824 RSEDAEEPAH
+824 RSEDAEQPVH
-834 GDTCVI
+834 GDTCVV
-840 EVPQIHVGFWHD
+840 EGPQIHVGFWHD
-852 SGSECLLVN
+852 SGNECFLVN
-861 VLQLKNLA
+861 VLQLKNFA
-869 GLVVKEDCK
+869 GVVVREDCK
-878 IHIRVYLP
+878 IHVRVYLP

-900 VEFQPPL
+900 VEFQSPL

-912 FRIPVHSSTLTL
+912 FRIPVHSSTL

-940 ELLGIAQINLANC
+940 ELL
-953 NSLSEMQ
+953 
-960 LHWYPVQVFTSPDLP
+960 
-975 RTRESQRA
+975 
-983 EKSGAR
+983 
-989 DPVHTAAAA
+989 
-998 AAAAAVAVTTAAT
+998 
-1011 ATLPAAAATTTA
+1011 
-1023 TATAAAAAA
+1023 
-1032 ATATAATPAT
+1032 
-1042 ATAIG
+1042 
-1047 KTDAVT
+1047 DAVT

-1076 LEYTEEGILE
+1076 LEYTEEEVLDV
-1086 MERKEEQVEAVSE
+1086 ERKEEQVEAVSE

-1118 PPHPEPCCTTVDSIH
+1118 PPHPEPCRTTVDSTH

-1138 GQADAHSPEKPQ
+1138 GQADAYGPEKPQ
-1150 PPPLKVDKET
+1150 PPLLKVDKET

-1276 CTLRELRQRLEDAQ
+1276 CALRELRQRLEDAQ
-1290 LRGQTDLPHWVLRDE
+1290 LRGQTDLPLWVLRDE

>member
-18 APREPPSSAQ
+18 APREPPSSVQ

-38 PAAVPASTAPSAA
+38 AAGIPVPTAPCGA
-51 PLRARESAELP
+51 PLRARESSELP

-188 MCEDASRSYAS
+188 MCEDDGRSYAS

-283 EKLPREDMEEAAY
+283 EKLPREDVEEAAY

-310 SSYLEIKTGSF
+310 SSYLDIKTGSF

-381 TSYKLDEAQAIMS
+381 TSYKLDEAQAIMN

-426 NFSLNDPQ
+426 NFSLTDPQ
-434 EFPHHQGAVG
+434 EPPHHQGALG
-444 ESHQVCDAGSQTDI
+444 ESHQFCDAGSQTDI

-477 WQYEEARKRVSNIQQ
+477 WQYEEAKKRVSNIQQ
-492 QLAQLDNESWPGMAE
+492 QLAQLDSESWPGMAE

-533 RPVED
+533 RPVAD
-538 VARLEEERRRL
+538 VARLEGERRRL

-664 RDAPLSEPPVPSGF
+664 RDAPYSEPPVPSSF

-723 APLGDSLEVPS
+723 APLGDGLEVPS

-755 AASLPPHTFPA
+755 AASLPPHASPA

-780 IATGTMTLRE
+780 IATGTTVTLRE
-790 DSAKRLERRARRIS
+790 DGAKRLERRARRIS

-824 RSEDAEEPAH
+824 RSEDAEQPVH
-834 GDTCVI
+834 GDTCVV
-840 EVPQIHVGFWHD
+840 EGPQIHVGFWHD
-852 SGSECLLVN
+852 SGNECFLVN
-861 VLQLKNLA
+861 VLQLKNFA
-869 GLVVKEDCK
+869 GVVVREDCK
-878 IHIRVYLP
+878 IHVRVYLP

-900 VEFQPPL
+900 VEFQSPL

-912 FRIPVHSSTLTL
+912 FRIPVHSSTL

-940 ELLGIAQINLANC
+940 ELLGIAQINLADC

-960 LHWYPVQVFTSPDLP
+960 LRWYPVQVFTSPELP
-975 RTRESQRA
+975 RMRESSRA

-989 DPVHTAAAA
+989 DPVHTAATTSAA
-998 AAAAAVAVTTAAT
+998 AAATASS
-1011 ATLPAAAATTTA
+1011 AAAATAATTTVA
-1023 TATAAAAAA
+1023 AAAAAA
-1032 ATATAATPAT
+1032 ATAAPAAPAAATSASAAAAAAT
-1042 ATAIG
+1042 GAAAVATG

-1076 LEYTEEGILE
+1076 LEYTEEEVLDV
-1086 MERKEEQVEAVSE
+1086 ERKEEQVEAVSE

-1118 PPHPEPCCTTVDSIH
+1118 PPHPEPCRTTVDSTH

-1138 GQADAHSPEKPQ
+1138 GQADAYGPEKPQ
-1150 PPPLKVDKET
+1150 PPLLK
-1160 NTEDLFPEEV
+1160 
-1170 ASLPKERASR
+1170 
-1180 RARGSPFVRSSTIV
+1180 
-1194 RSQTFSPGA
+1194 
-1203 RSQYVCRLYRSDSD
+1203 LYRSDSD

-1276 CTLRELRQRLEDAQ
+1276 CALRELRQRLEDAQ
-1290 LRGQTDLPHWVLRDE
+1290 LRGQTDLPLWVLRDE

>member
-1 MPWLS
+1 
-6 GGRRRRRVQTRE
+6 
-18 APREPPSSAQ
+18 
-28 SPREP
+28 
-33 PQPAT
+33 
-38 PAAVPASTAPSAA
+38 
-51 PLRARESAELP
+51 
-62 LPAGWEEA
+62 
-70 RDYDGRVFYIDHNTR
+70 
-85 QTSWIDPRDRITKP
+85 
-99 LTFADC
+99 
-105 VGDELP
+105 
-111 LGWETVYDKQIGIYY
+111 

-146 QERMLKEYLIVA
+146 QERMLKEYLVVA

-181 EYQQLHK
+181 EFQHLHK
-188 MCEDASRSYAS
+188 MCEDDSRSYAS
-199 CHQQAAVE
+199 
-207 SDGHLLATP
+207 
-216 LANTYQ
+216 
-222 VPTLCPGTA
+222 
-231 IPWRLRDDGPL
+231 
-242 PSWSLHSGLQRG
+242 
-254 SPISVSKD
+254 
-262 GTGEKDI
+262 
-269 SGKLERKFLASDGK
+269 
-283 EKLPREDMEEAAY
+283 
-296 KSRLCFWNTLPSHC
+296 
-310 SSYLEIKTGSF
+310 SY
-321 SGYSANTK
+321 SGYSTNTK

-343 DRLSRLKRELTQMKQ
+343 DRLSRLKRELAQMKQ

-367 ETLQEIDRKMSNAH
+367 ETLQEIDRKMSNTH
-381 TSYKLDEAQAIMS
+381 TTYKLDEAQAIMN

-426 NFSLNDPQ
+426 NFSLTDPLQ
-434 EFPHHQGAVG
+434 EVPHHPGAVG
-444 ESHQVCDAGSQTDI
+444 NSHQFCDAGSQTDI

-492 QLAQLDNESWPGMAE
+492 QLAQLENESWPGMAE

-526 QLIVQQR
+526 QLIVQQS
-533 RPVED
+533 RPAED
-538 VARLEEERRRL
+538 TARLEEERRRL

-554 RARATSVQGA
+554 CARATSVQGA

-601 TLTMSSGSS
+601 TLTVSSGSS

-629 SVSFTDIYGLPQYEK
+629 SISFTDIYGLPQYDK
-644 PDAECSQLLRFDL
+644 PDAAECSQLLRFDL
-657 IPFDTLG
+657 IPFDSLG
-664 RDAPLSEPPVPSGF
+664 REAPFSEPQVPPGF

-715 PASRDSPL
+715 PPSRDSPL
-723 APLGDSLEVPS
+723 APMGDNLEVPG
-734 LGALDRLRAQAS
+734 LGTLDRLRAQAS

-755 AASLPPHTFPA
+755 AASLPPPNAFPG

-780 IATGTMTLRE
+780 IATGTTVTLRE
-790 DSAKRLERRARRIS
+790 DGARRLERRGRRVS

-819 EPPSK
+819 EPPAK
-824 RSEDAEEPAH
+824 RTEDAEEPAQ
-834 GDTCVI
+834 GDTRAM
-840 EVPQIHVGFWHD
+840 EGPQIHVGYWHD
-852 SGSECLLVN
+852 SGSECLLVK

-869 GLVVKEDCK
+869 GLAVKEDCK
-878 IHIRVYLP
+878 IHVRVYLP
-886 SLDSGTPDTYCSKS
+886 SLDSSTPDTYCSKA
-900 VEFQPPL
+900 VEFQAPL

-912 FRIPVHSSTLTL
+912 FRIPVHSSMLTL

-953 NSLSEMQ
+953 SGPSEMQ
-960 LHWYPVQVFTSPDLP
+960 LHWYAVQVFTSPEPP
-975 RTRESQRA
+975 RLKESQRA

-998 AAAAAVAVTTAAT
+998 AAAA
-1011 ATLPAAAATTTA
+1011 
-1023 TATAAAAAA
+1023 TAAAAAA
-1032 ATATAATPAT
+1032 
-1042 ATAIG
+1042 G

-1076 LEYTEEGILE
+1076 LEYTEE
-1086 MERKEEQVEAVSE
+1086 MERKEEQTEARSE

-1112 SCTQTS
+1112 SYTQTS
-1118 PPHPEPCCTTVDSIH
+1118 PPHPEPCCSGVDPIH
-1133 GQPFA
+1133 GHPIA
-1138 GQADAHSPEKPQ
+1138 GQADPYHPEKRQ
-1150 PPPLKVDKET
+1150 PPPPKVDKET
-1160 NTEDLFPEEV
+1160 NTEDLFPEEL
-1170 ASLPKERASR
+1170 ASLPKERPSR
-1180 RARGSPFVRSSTIV
+1180 RARASPFVRSGTIV

-1257 LELDLQASRTRQ
+1257 LELDLQASKTRQ

-1346 GQNHKEPIQVQTF
+1346 GQNHKEPVQVQTF
-1359 REKIAFFTRPRINVP
+1359 REKIAFFTRPRINIP

>member
-18 APREPPSSAQ
+18 APREPPSSVQ

-38 PAAVPASTAPSAA
+38 AAGIPVPTAPCGA
-51 PLRARESAELP
+51 PLRARESSELP

-188 MCEDASRSYAS
+188 MCEDDGRSYAS
-199 CHQQAAVE
+199 C
-207 SDGHLLATP
+207 
-216 LANTYQ
+216 
-222 VPTLCPGTA
+222 
-231 IPWRLRDDGPL
+231 
-242 PSWSLHSGLQRG
+242 LQRG

-283 EKLPREDMEEAAY
+283 EKLPREDVEEAAY

-310 SSYLEIKTGSF
+310 SSYLDIKTGSF

-381 TSYKLDEAQAIMS
+381 TSYKLDEAQAIMN

-426 NFSLNDPQ
+426 NFSLTDPQ
-434 EFPHHQGAVG
+434 EPPHHQGALG
-444 ESHQVCDAGSQTDI
+444 ESHQFCDAGSQTDI

-477 WQYEEARKRVSNIQQ
+477 WQYEEAKKRVSNIQQ
-492 QLAQLDNESWPGMAE
+492 QLAQLDSESWPGMAE

-533 RPVED
+533 RPVAD
-538 VARLEEERRRL
+538 VARLEGERRRL

-664 RDAPLSEPPVPSGF
+664 RDAPYSEPPVPSSF

-723 APLGDSLEVPS
+723 APLGDGLEVPS

-755 AASLPPHTFPA
+755 AASLPPHASPA

-780 IATGTMTLRE
+780 IATGTTVTLRE
-790 DSAKRLERRARRIS
+790 DGAKRLERRARRIS

-824 RSEDAEEPAH
+824 RSEDAEQPVH
-834 GDTCVI
+834 GDTCVV
-840 EVPQIHVGFWHD
+840 EGPQIHVGFWHD
-852 SGSECLLVN
+852 SGNECFLVN
-861 VLQLKNLA
+861 VLQLKNFA
-869 GLVVKEDCK
+869 GVVVREDCK
-878 IHIRVYLP
+878 IHVRVYLP

-900 VEFQPPL
+900 VEFQSPL

-912 FRIPVHSSTLTL
+912 FRIPVHSSTL

-940 ELLGIAQINLANC
+940 ELLGIAQINLADC

-960 LHWYPVQVFTSPDLP
+960 LRWYPVQVFTSPELP
-975 RTRESQRA
+975 RMRESSRA

-989 DPVHTAAAA
+989 DPVHTAATTSAA
-998 AAAAAVAVTTAAT
+998 AAATASS
-1011 ATLPAAAATTTA
+1011 AAAATAATTTVA
-1023 TATAAAAAA
+1023 AAAAAA
-1032 ATATAATPAT
+1032 ATAAPAAPAAATSASAAAAAAT
-1042 ATAIG
+1042 GAAAVATG

-1076 LEYTEEGILE
+1076 LEYTEEEVLDV
-1086 MERKEEQVEAVSE
+1086 ERKEEQVEAVSE

-1118 PPHPEPCCTTVDSIH
+1118 PPHPEPCRTTVDSTH

-1138 GQADAHSPEKPQ
+1138 GQADAYGPEKPQ
-1150 PPPLKVDKET
+1150 PPLLKVDKET

-1276 CTLRELRQRLEDAQ
+1276 CALRELRQRLEDAQ
-1290 LRGQTDLPHWVLRDE
+1290 LRGQTDLPLWVLRDE

>member
-6 GGRRRRRVQTRE
+6 GGRRRRRGQSRE
-18 APREPPSSAQ
+18 AQREPPPPAQ
-28 SPREP
+28 PQREP
-33 PQPAT
+33 PPQT
-38 PAAVPASTAPSAA
+38 SPAAVPAPSVSSV
-51 PLRARESAELP
+51 PQQPRARESAELP

-188 MCEDASRSYAS
+188 LCEDDGRSYTS
-199 CHQQAAVE
+199 
-207 SDGHLLATP
+207 
-216 LANTYQ
+216 
-222 VPTLCPGTA
+222 
-231 IPWRLRDDGPL
+231 
-242 PSWSLHSGLQRG
+242 
-254 SPISVSKD
+254 
-262 GTGEKDI
+262 
-269 SGKLERKFLASDGK
+269 
-283 EKLPREDMEEAAY
+283 
-296 KSRLCFWNTLPSHC
+296 
-310 SSYLEIKTGSF
+310 SF
-321 SGYSANTK
+321 SGYSTNTK

-367 ETLQEIDRKMSNAH
+367 ETLQEIDRKMSSAH
-381 TSYKLDEAQAIMS
+381 TNYKLDEAQAIMS

-416 LAKLTDGFRN
+416 LAKLTDSFKN
-426 NFSLNDPQ
+426 SCVITDPLQDFS
-434 EFPHHQGAVG
+434 HSAGAVG
-444 ESHQVCDAGSQTDI
+444 DSGVPQQFCDAGSQTDT
-458 IGEFVFDDKTRL
+458 IGEFLFDDKTRL

-492 QLAQLDNESWPGMAE
+492 QLAQLSNESWPGMAE

-526 QLIVQQR
+526 QLIIQQR
-533 RPVED
+533 RSAED

-601 TLTMSSGSS
+601 TLTVSSGSS

-629 SVSFTDIYGLPQYEK
+629 SISFTDIYGLPQYEK
-644 PDAECSQLLRFDL
+644 ADAECGQLLRFDL
-657 IPFDTLG
+657 IPFDSLG
-664 RDAPLSEPPVPSGF
+664 RDVSFADPQGHSGF

-723 APLGDSLEVPS
+723 AQLADGFEVPG

-746 ALGEEDLQG
+746 ALGDEDLQG
-755 AASLPPHTFPA
+755 TATFQPQGIPG

-773 RGPQVAA
+773 RGPQLAA
-780 IATGTMTLRE
+780 ATSGTVTLRE
-790 DSAKRLERRARRIS
+790 DSAKRLERRARRVS
-804 ACLSDYSLATDSGVF
+804 ACLSDYSLASDSGVF
-819 EPPSK
+819 EPLTK
-824 RSEDAEEPAH
+824 RNEDTEESAF
-834 GDTCVI
+834 GDTCCND
-840 EVPQIHVGFWHD
+840 PQIYVGFLHD
-852 SGSECLLVN
+852 STNECLLVH
-861 VLQLKNLA
+861 VFQLRNFA
-869 GLVVKEDCK
+869 GLVMKEDCK

-886 SLDSGTPDTYCSKS
+886 PLDSGTPNTYCSKS
-900 VEFQPPL
+900 LEFQAPL
-907 VFNDV
+907 VFNEV
-912 FRIPVHSSTLTL
+912 FRIPVHSSMVTL

-940 ELLGIAQINLANC
+940 ELLGISQINLADC
-953 NSLSEMQ
+953 DSSSDMQ
-960 LHWYPVQVFTSPDLP
+960 LRWYPVQVFTSSEPQRSREPMLVVESA
-975 RTRESQRA
+975 TRDTMHAGS
-983 EKSGAR
+983 
-989 DPVHTAAAA
+989 
-998 AAAAAVAVTTAAT
+998 
-1011 ATLPAAAATTTA
+1011 
-1023 TATAAAAAA
+1023 
-1032 ATATAATPAT
+1032 
-1042 ATAIG
+1042 G

-1053 VLLARTTAQLQAVE
+1053 VLLARTTAQLRAVE

-1076 LEYTEEGILE
+1076 LEYTEEEILE
-1086 MERKEEQVEAVSE
+1086 MERKEEQAEAVSE

-1112 SCTQTS
+1112 NCTQTS
-1118 PPHPEPCCTTVDSIH
+1118 PPYPEPCCIGMDSIH
-1133 GQPFA
+1133 GHTLA
-1138 GQADAHSPEKPQ
+1138 GQADSYIPEELRSL
-1150 PPPLKVDKET
+1150 PLKVDKET
-1160 NTEDLFPEEV
+1160 TTEDLFPEEAV
-1170 ASLPKERASR
+1170 SMRKERPGR

-1257 LELDLQASRTRQ
+1257 LELDLQASKTRQ

-1276 CTLRELRQRLEDAQ
+1276 GTLRELRQRLEDAQ

-1320 TKLDFH
+1320 TKLDYH
-1326 QEQAAEKMLKKA
+1326 QEQVAEKMLKKA
-1338 SKGVCQLR
+1338 SKEIYQLR
-1346 GQNHKEPIQVQTF
+1346 GQSHKEPIQVQTF
-1359 REKIAFFTRPRINVP
+1359 REKIAFFTRPRINIP

>member
-1 MPWLS
+1 
-6 GGRRRRRVQTRE
+6 
-18 APREPPSSAQ
+18 
-28 SPREP
+28 
-33 PQPAT
+33 
-38 PAAVPASTAPSAA
+38 
-51 PLRARESAELP
+51 
-62 LPAGWEEA
+62 
-70 RDYDGRVFYIDHNTR
+70 
-85 QTSWIDPRDRITKP
+85 
-99 LTFADC
+99 
-105 VGDELP
+105 
-111 LGWETVYDKQIGIYY
+111 

-188 MCEDASRSYAS
+188 LCEDDSRSYAS
-199 CHQQAAVE
+199 
-207 SDGHLLATP
+207 
-216 LANTYQ
+216 
-222 VPTLCPGTA
+222 
-231 IPWRLRDDGPL
+231 
-242 PSWSLHSGLQRG
+242 
-254 SPISVSKD
+254 
-262 GTGEKDI
+262 
-269 SGKLERKFLASDGK
+269 
-283 EKLPREDMEEAAY
+283 
-296 KSRLCFWNTLPSHC
+296 
-310 SSYLEIKTGSF
+310 SF
-321 SGYSANTK
+321 SGYSTNTK

-367 ETLQEIDRKMSNAH
+367 ETLQEIDRKMSSAH
-381 TSYKLDEAQAIMS
+381 TNYKLDEAQAIMS

-416 LAKLTDGFRN
+416 LAKLTDSFKN
-426 NFSLNDPQ
+426 SCSITDSIQDFSHSAGALGDSGVPQ
-434 EFPHHQGAVG
+434 QF
-444 ESHQVCDAGSQTDI
+444 CDAGSQTDTM
-458 IGEFVFDDKTRL
+458 GEFVFDDKTRL

-477 WQYEEARKRVSNIQQ
+477 WQYEEARKRVANIQQ
-492 QLAQLDNESWPGMAE
+492 QLAQLANESWPGMAE

-526 QLIVQQR
+526 QLIIQQR
-533 RPVED
+533 RSAED
-538 VARLEEERRRL
+538 VARLEEEKRRL

-554 RARATSVQGA
+554 RARATSAQGA

-601 TLTMSSGSS
+601 TLTVSSGSS

-644 PDAECSQLLRFDL
+644 ADAECGQLLRFDL
-657 IPFDTLG
+657 IPFDSLG
-664 RDAPLSEPPVPSGF
+664 RDVPFSDPPGHPGF

-723 APLGDSLEVPS
+723 AQLADGFEVPG
-734 LGALDRLRAQAS
+734 LGALDRLRAQTS
-746 ALGEEDLQG
+746 ALGDEDLQG
-755 AASLPPHTFPA
+755 TALLQPHGFSG

-773 RGPQVAA
+773 RGPQLAGAPTNTTV
-780 IATGTMTLRE
+780 TLRE
-790 DSAKRLERRARRIS
+790 DSAKRLERRARRVS
-804 ACLSDYSLATDSGVF
+804 ACLSDYSLASDSGVF
-819 EPPSK
+819 EPLTK
-824 RSEDAEEPAH
+824 RNEDAEETAF
-834 GDTCVI
+834 GDTCGNDD
-840 EVPQIHVGFWHD
+840 PQIHVGFLHD
-852 SGSECLLVN
+852 SASECLLVH
-861 VLQLKNLA
+861 VLQLRNFA
-869 GLVVKEDCK
+869 GLVMKEDCK
-878 IHIRVYLP
+878 IHVRVYLP
-886 SLDSGTPDTYCSKS
+886 PLDSGTPNTYCSKAL
-900 VEFQPPL
+900 EFQAPL
-907 VFNDV
+907 VFNEV
-912 FRIPVHSSTLTL
+912 FRIPVHSSMLTL

-940 ELLGIAQINLANC
+940 ELL
-953 NSLSEMQ
+953 
-960 LHWYPVQVFTSPDLP
+960 
-975 RTRESQRA
+975 
-983 EKSGAR
+983 
-989 DPVHTAAAA
+989 
-998 AAAAAVAVTTAAT
+998 
-1011 ATLPAAAATTTA
+1011 
-1023 TATAAAAAA
+1023 
-1032 ATATAATPAT
+1032 
-1042 ATAIG
+1042 
-1047 KTDAVT
+1047 DAVT

-1076 LEYTEEGILE
+1076 LEYTEEEILE
-1086 MERKEEQVEAVSE
+1086 MERKEEQAEAISE

-1112 SCTQTS
+1112 NCTQTS
-1118 PPHPEPCCTTVDSIH
+1118 PPYPDPCCVSVNSIH
-1133 GQPFA
+1133 GHTFT
-1138 GQADAHSPEKPQ
+1138 GQEDPYSSEKLQ

-1160 NTEDLFPEEV
+1160 NTEDLFPEEAV
-1170 ASLPKERASR
+1170 SILKERPSR
-1180 RARGSPFVRSSTIV
+1180 RTRGTPFVRSSTIV

-1276 CTLRELRQRLEDAQ
+1276 CALRELRQRLEDAQ

-1320 TKLDFH
+1320 TKLDYH

-1338 SKGVCQLR
+1338 SKEIYQLR

-1359 REKIAFFTRPRINVP
+1359 REKIAFFTRPRINIP

>member
-6 GGRRRRRVQTRE
+6 GGRRRRRGEPRE
-18 APREPPSSAQ
+18 APREPQPPAQ
-28 SPREP
+28 PAREP
-33 PQPAT
+33 PPPAP
-38 PAAVPASTAPSAA
+38 PAAAPAPSAPSA
-51 PLRARESAELP
+51 PPPPRARESAELP

-188 MCEDASRSYAS
+188 MCEDDSRSYAS
-199 CHQQAAVE
+199 
-207 SDGHLLATP
+207 
-216 LANTYQ
+216 
-222 VPTLCPGTA
+222 
-231 IPWRLRDDGPL
+231 
-242 PSWSLHSGLQRG
+242 
-254 SPISVSKD
+254 
-262 GTGEKDI
+262 
-269 SGKLERKFLASDGK
+269 
-283 EKLPREDMEEAAY
+283 
-296 KSRLCFWNTLPSHC
+296 
-310 SSYLEIKTGSF
+310 SF
-321 SGYSANTK
+321 SGYSTNTK
-329 YDPHQIKAEIASRR
+329 YDPYQIKAEIASRR

-367 ETLQEIDRKMSNAH
+367 ETLQEIDRKMSSTH
-381 TSYKLDEAQAIMS
+381 TNYKLDEAQAIMS

-426 NFSLNDPQ
+426 SFSLTDPLP
-434 EFPHHQGAVG
+434 EFPHNPGVLGDSLPQ
-444 ESHQVCDAGSQTDI
+444 QFCDAGSQTDI
-458 IGEFVFDDKTRL
+458 VGEFVFDDKTRL

-477 WQYEEARKRVSNIQQ
+477 WQYEEARKR
-492 QLAQLDNESWPGMAE
+492 
-507 ADRDRLQL
+507 
-515 IKEKEALLQEL
+515 
-526 QLIVQQR
+526 
-533 RPVED
+533 
-538 VARLEEERRRL
+538 
-549 EEEIQ
+549 
-554 RARATSVQGA
+554 
-564 TERILLQEKRNCLL
+564 ILLQEKRNCLL
-578 MQLEEATRLTSYLQ
+578 MQLEEATRLASYLQ

-601 TLTMSSGSS
+601 TLTVSSGSS

-629 SVSFTDIYGLPQYEK
+629 SVSFTDIYGLPQYER
-644 PDAECSQLLRFDL
+644 PDAECGQLLRFDL
-657 IPFDTLG
+657 IPFDSLG
-664 RDAPLSEPPVPSGF
+664 RDAPFFEPPGPSGF
-678 HKQRRSLDTPQSL
+678 HRQRRSLDTPQSL

-723 APLGDSLEVPS
+723 AQLGDSLEVPG

-746 ALGEEDLQG
+746 ALGDEDSQG
-755 AASLPPHTFPA
+755 TASLQPHGFPG

-773 RGPQVAA
+773 RGPQAA
-780 IATGTMTLRE
+780 AAPVGATVTLRE
-790 DSAKRLERRARRIS
+790 DSATRLERRARHVS
-804 ACLSDYSLATDSGVF
+804 ACLSDYSLASDSGVF

-824 RSEDAEEPAH
+824 RSEDTEESAH
-834 GDTCVI
+834 GDACGN
-840 EVPQIHVGFWHD
+840 EGPQIHVGFLLD
-852 SGSECLLVN
+852 TASECLLVN
-861 VLQLKNLA
+861 VFQLKNFA
-869 GLVVKEDCK
+869 GLVMKEDCK
-878 IHIRVYLP
+878 VHIRVYLP
-886 SLDSGTPDTYCSKS
+886 PIDSGTPNTYCSKALG
-900 VEFQPPL
+900 FQAPL
-907 VFNDV
+907 VFNEI
-912 FRIPVHSSTLTL
+912 FRIPVHSSMLTL

-930 VCSVNPQLQE
+930 VCSVNQQLQE
-940 ELLGIAQINLANC
+940 ELLGIAQINLADYDG
-953 NSLSEMQ
+953 SGEMQ
-960 LHWYPVQVFTSPDLP
+960 LRWYAVQVFGSCGPP
-975 RTRESQRA
+975 GPGA
-983 EKSGAR
+983 AAR
-989 DPVHTAAAA
+989 DPAP
-998 AAAAAVAVTTAAT
+998 AVA
-1011 ATLPAAAATTTA
+1011 
-1023 TATAAAAAA
+1023 
-1032 ATATAATPAT
+1032 
-1042 ATAIG
+1042 G

-1053 VLLARTTAQLQAVE
+1053 ALLARTTAQLQAVE

-1076 LEYTEEGILE
+1076 LEYTEDEILE
-1086 MERKEEQVEAVSE
+1086 MERKEELAEAVSE

-1112 SCTQTS
+1112 SCAQTS
-1118 PPHPEPCCTTVDSIH
+1118 PPHPEPCCVGADPIRGHT
-1133 GQPFA
+1133 FA
-1138 GQADAHSPEKPQ
+1138 GQADPYSPEKFQ
-1150 PPPLKVDKET
+1150 PPPRKVDKET
-1160 NTEDLFPEEV
+1160 NTEDVFPEEV
-1170 ASLPKERASR
+1170 ASLPKERPGR

-1240 QSCRSSLAE
+1240 QPCRASLAE

-1276 CTLRELRQRLEDAQ
+1276 CALRELRQRLEDAQ

-1326 QEQAAEKMLKKA
+1326 QEQAAEKMLRKA

-1346 GQNHKEPIQVQTF
+1346 GQNHKEPVQVQTF
-1359 REKIAFFTRPRINVP
+1359 REKIAFFTRPRINIP

>member
-6 GGRRRRRVQTRE
+6 GGRRRRGQARE
-18 APREPPSSAQ
+18 APREPPSVQ
-28 SPREP
+28 TPREP
-33 PQPAT
+33 PA
-38 PAAVPASTAPSAA
+38 PAAPPAPPA

-146 QERMLKEYLIVA
+146 QERMLKEYLVVA

-181 EYQQLHK
+181 EFQHLHK
-188 MCEDASRSYAS
+188 MCEDDSRSYAS
-199 CHQQAAVE
+199 
-207 SDGHLLATP
+207 
-216 LANTYQ
+216 
-222 VPTLCPGTA
+222 
-231 IPWRLRDDGPL
+231 
-242 PSWSLHSGLQRG
+242 
-254 SPISVSKD
+254 
-262 GTGEKDI
+262 
-269 SGKLERKFLASDGK
+269 
-283 EKLPREDMEEAAY
+283 
-296 KSRLCFWNTLPSHC
+296 
-310 SSYLEIKTGSF
+310 SF
-321 SGYSANTK
+321 SGYSTNTK

-343 DRLSRLKRELTQMKQ
+343 DRLSRLKRELAQMKQ

-367 ETLQEIDRKMSNAH
+367 ETLQEIDRKMSNTH
-381 TSYKLDEAQAIMS
+381 TTYKLDEAQAIMN
-394 ELRTIKKAICTG
+394 ELRTIRKAICTG

-426 NFSLNDPQ
+426 NFSLADPLH
-434 EFPHHQGAVG
+434 EAPHHPGALG
-444 ESHQVCDAGSQTDI
+444 NSHQFCDAGSQTDI

-492 QLAQLDNESWPGMAE
+492 QLAQLENESWPGMAE

-526 QLIVQQR
+526 QVIVQQS
-533 RPVED
+533 RPAEEA
-538 VARLEEERRRL
+538 ARLEEERRRL

-578 MQLEEATRLTSYLQ
+578 MQLEEATRLASYLQ

-601 TLTMSSGSS
+601 TLTVSSGSS

-629 SVSFTDIYGLPQYEK
+629 SISFTDIYGLPQYDK
-644 PDAECSQLLRFDL
+644 PDAAECSQLLRFDL
-657 IPFDTLG
+657 IPFDSLG
-664 RDAPLSEPPVPSGF
+664 RDTPFSEPQVPPGF
-678 HKQRRSLDTPQSL
+678 QKQRRSLDTPQSL

-715 PASRDSPL
+715 PPSRDSPL
-723 APLGDSLEVPS
+723 APLGDSLEVPG
-734 LGALDRLRAQAS
+734 LGTLDRLRAQAV

-755 AASLPPHTFPA
+755 AAALPPNAFPG

-773 RGPQVAA
+773 RGSQVAA
-780 IATGTMTLRE
+780 IATGTPVTLRE
-790 DSAKRLERRARRIS
+790 DGARRLERRGRRVS

-819 EPPSK
+819 EPPAK
-824 RSEDAEEPAH
+824 RTEESEEAAQ
-834 GDTCVI
+834 GDTRAV
-840 EVPQIHVGFWHD
+840 EGPQIHVGYWHD
-852 SGSECLLVN
+852 SGSECLLVK
-861 VLQLKNLA
+861 VLQLRNLA
-869 GLVVKEDCK
+869 GLAVKEDCK
-878 IHIRVYLP
+878 IHVRVYLP
-886 SLDSGTPDTYCSKS
+886 SLDSGTPDTYCSKA
-900 VEFQPPL
+900 VDFQAPL

-912 FRIPVHSSTLTL
+912 FRIPVHSSMLTL

-940 ELLGIAQINLANC
+940 ELLGIAQINLASC
-953 NSLSEMQ
+953 SGPSEMQ
-960 LHWYPVQVFTSPDLP
+960 LRWYTVQVFTSPEPP
-975 RTRESQRA
+975 RPKESQRA
-983 EKSGAR
+983 DKSGAR
-989 DPVHTAAAA
+989 EPVPTAAAA
-998 AAAAAVAVTTAAT
+998 AAAA
-1011 ATLPAAAATTTA
+1011 
-1023 TATAAAAAA
+1023 TAAAAAA
-1032 ATATAATPAT
+1032 
-1042 ATAIG
+1042 G

-1076 LEYTEEGILE
+1076 LEYSEE
-1086 MERKEEQVEAVSE
+1086 MERKEEQTEARSE

-1112 SCTQTS
+1112 SYTQTS
-1118 PPHPEPCCTTVDSIH
+1118 PPHPEPCCSGVDSIH
-1133 GQPFA
+1133 GHPSA
-1138 GQADAHSPEKPQ
+1138 GQAEPYHPERRQ

-1160 NTEDLFPEEV
+1160 NTEDLFREELV
-1170 ASLPKERASR
+1170 SLPKERPGR
-1180 RARGSPFVRSSTIV
+1180 RARASPFVRSGTIV

-1240 QSCRSSLAE
+1240 QACRSSLAE

-1257 LELDLQASRTRQ
+1257 LELDLQASKTRQ

-1338 SKGVCQLR
+1338 SKEVCQLR
-1346 GQNHKEPIQVQTF
+1346 GQNHKEPVQVQTF
-1359 REKIAFFTRPRINVP
+1359 REKIAFFTRPRINIP

>member
-1 MPWLS
+1 
-6 GGRRRRRVQTRE
+6 
-18 APREPPSSAQ
+18 
-28 SPREP
+28 
-33 PQPAT
+33 
-38 PAAVPASTAPSAA
+38 
-51 PLRARESAELP
+51 
-62 LPAGWEEA
+62 
-70 RDYDGRVFYIDHNTR
+70 
-85 QTSWIDPRDRITKP
+85 
-99 LTFADC
+99 
-105 VGDELP
+105 
-111 LGWETVYDKQIGIYY
+111 

-188 MCEDASRSYAS
+188 LCEDDGRSYTS
-199 CHQQAAVE
+199 
-207 SDGHLLATP
+207 
-216 LANTYQ
+216 
-222 VPTLCPGTA
+222 
-231 IPWRLRDDGPL
+231 
-242 PSWSLHSGLQRG
+242 
-254 SPISVSKD
+254 
-262 GTGEKDI
+262 
-269 SGKLERKFLASDGK
+269 
-283 EKLPREDMEEAAY
+283 
-296 KSRLCFWNTLPSHC
+296 
-310 SSYLEIKTGSF
+310 SF
-321 SGYSANTK
+321 SGYSTNTK

-367 ETLQEIDRKMSNAH
+367 ETLQEIDRKMSSAH
-381 TSYKLDEAQAIMS
+381 TSYKLDEAQAIMN

-416 LAKLTDGFRN
+416 LAKLTDSFKN
-426 NFSLNDPQ
+426 SCSITDTLQDFSHSTGALGDSGVPQ
-434 EFPHHQGAVG
+434 QF
-444 ESHQVCDAGSQTDI
+444 CDTGSQTDT
-458 IGEFVFDDKTRL
+458 IGEFLFDDKTRL

-492 QLAQLDNESWPGMAE
+492 QLAQLANESWPGMAE

-526 QLIVQQR
+526 QLIIQQR
-533 RPVED
+533 RSGED

-554 RARATSVQGA
+554 CARATSVQGA

-601 TLTMSSGSS
+601 TLTVSSGSS

-629 SVSFTDIYGLPQYEK
+629 SISFTDIYGLPQYEK
-644 PDAECSQLLRFDL
+644 TDAECGQLLRFDL
-657 IPFDTLG
+657 IPFDSLG
-664 RDAPLSEPPVPSGF
+664 RDISFTDPQGHLGF

-723 APLGDSLEVPS
+723 AQLTDGFEVPG

-746 ALGEEDLQG
+746 ALGDEDLQG
-755 AASLPPHTFPA
+755 TAILQPHGLPGE
-766 DGEGPRE
+766 GEGPRE
-773 RGPQVAA
+773 RALQLAA
-780 IATGTMTLRE
+780 PTSGTVTLRE
-790 DSAKRLERRARRIS
+790 DSAKRLERRARRVS
-804 ACLSDYSLATDSGVF
+804 ACLSDYSLASDSGVF
-819 EPPSK
+819 EPLTK
-824 RSEDAEEPAH
+824 RSEDAEESAF
-834 GDTCVI
+834 GDTCGNSD
-840 EVPQIHVGFWHD
+840 PQIYVGFLHD
-852 SGSECLLVN
+852 STNECLLVH
-861 VLQLKNLA
+861 VLQLRNLA
-869 GLVVKEDCK
+869 GLVMKEDCK

-886 SLDSGTPDTYCSKS
+886 PLDSGTPNTYCSKS
-900 VEFQPPL
+900 LEFQAPL
-907 VFNDV
+907 VFNEV
-912 FRIPVHSSTLTL
+912 FRIPVHSSMLTL

-940 ELLGIAQINLANC
+940 ELLGIAQINLADC
-953 NSLSEMQ
+953 ENSSDMQ
-960 LHWYPVQVFTSPDLP
+960 LHWYTVQVFASPEPPKL
-975 RTRESQRA
+975 RETVRVVESATR
-983 EKSGAR
+983 
-989 DPVHTAAAA
+989 DTMHAAS
-998 AAAAAVAVTTAAT
+998 
-1011 ATLPAAAATTTA
+1011 
-1023 TATAAAAAA
+1023 
-1032 ATATAATPAT
+1032 
-1042 ATAIG
+1042 G

-1053 VLLARTTAQLQAVE
+1053 VLLARTTAQLRAVE
-1067 RELAEERVK
+1067 RELAEEQVK
-1076 LEYTEEGILE
+1076 LEYTEEEILE
-1086 MERKEEQVEAVSE
+1086 MERKEEQGEAVSE

-1112 SCTQTS
+1112 NCTQTS
-1118 PPHPEPCCTTVDSIH
+1118 PHYPDPCCAAVDSIH
-1133 GQPFA
+1133 GHVFT
-1138 GQADAHSPEKPQ
+1138 GQADPYSPEKLQ
-1150 PPPLKVDKET
+1150 PLLLKVDKET
-1160 NTEDLFPEEV
+1160 TTEDLFLEETV
-1170 ASLPKERASR
+1170 SVRKERPSR

-1276 CTLRELRQRLEDAQ
+1276 GTLRELRQRLEDAQ

-1320 TKLDFH
+1320 TKLDYH
-1326 QEQAAEKMLKKA
+1326 QEQVAEKMLKKA
-1338 SKGVCQLR
+1338 SKEIYQLR

-1359 REKIAFFTRPRINVP
+1359 REKIAFFTRPRINIP